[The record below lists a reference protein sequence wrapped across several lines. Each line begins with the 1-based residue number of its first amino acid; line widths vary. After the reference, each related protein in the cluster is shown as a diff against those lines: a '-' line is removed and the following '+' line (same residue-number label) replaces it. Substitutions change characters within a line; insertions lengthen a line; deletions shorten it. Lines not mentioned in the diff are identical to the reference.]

1 MEIGRVYLFYARTG
15 LIGTWQAIPHM
26 FTWVC
31 RRRMNYW
38 APPKFRERM
47 TTDEPWLLKEN
58 DEPWHLGV
66 GWIIGRHQSSENI
79 WRAVFGLGKIPYN
92 CWCPTFFFLVQI
104 RVFFLT
110 QTSLQPYRNRKMQTS
125 LQESEEEPNKS
136 GTRPIGLHYRDF
148 LLPSL
153 PLQREP
159 NTAY

>member
-38 APPKFRERM
+38 AQPKFRERM

-92 CWCPTFFFLVQI
+92 CWCPTFFLLVQI

-110 QTSLQPYRNRKMQTS
+110 QTSLQPYRNRKRNRTNPVLAPSDCITVTFCYQAY
-125 LQESEEEPNKS
+125 
-136 GTRPIGLHYRDF
+136 HYRENQT
-148 LLPSL
+148 LPINL
-153 PLQREP
+153 MF
-159 NTAY
+159 AI